1 MLTPG
6 DSTDIGFGAGWRRV
20 SLQLTRGEFGAT
32 AFNTFNNYHAYYAQ
46 KDKGFGALAGLNLGG
61 GLHMESGV
69 PFSKFG
75 AHPAYLN
82 AGEVPIGGRGSLGR
96 SPFFTQLDL
105 HADYPWQISERMKLG
120 FIADFFNVF
129 NRKTLRLINEN
140 FESQAGV
147 LNVDFNKPLNFHTPF
162 NMRLGMRLEF

>member
-1 MLTPG
+1 MTTARPIPQSARCSYTFSK
-6 DSTDIGFGAGWRRV
+6 DRGF
-20 SLQLTRGEFGAT
+20 AT
-32 AFNTFNNYHAYYAQ
+32 
-46 KDKGFGALAGLNLGG
+46 LAGLNLGG

-69 PFSKFG
+69 PLSKFG

-105 HADYPWQISERMKLG
+105 HADYPWQISERTKLS

-129 NRKTLRLINEN
+129 NNRPIRLVDQNY
-140 FESQAGV
+140 ESSAGV
-147 LNVDFNKPLNFHTPF
+147 LNLDLNKPASLLANTERGFRPPF
-162 NMRLGMRLEF
+162 NMRLGVRFEF